1 MKLGKAL
8 DPETPTSGPLALM
21 GWGQVRHTRHRPAHH
36 AFAYPT
42 AFLMLPMR
50 SLRQA
55 AWVQPAPAAPQNIRE
70 QGLAPTESG
79 AKPIGEQGLEKP
91 QTPLWERAP
100 ARESSAEALAI
111 NKPAWFAFHDV
122 DHGDGRTPEQG
133 GALAWLDELLQREGI
148 HDAQGE
154 VWLQAFPRVLGH
166 TFKPVSFWYAHR
178 VDGSLAAIV
187 AEVNNTFGERH
198 CYLLPAPHYGRSLR
212 ADKVFHVS
220 PFCDVQGEYR
230 FRFMRTQ
237 CDGTER
243 IVARVEHAD
252 AQGPLIDTSWSGV
265 LEPITAAALR
275 RVMWRYP
282 LLTLGVVARI
292 HWHALLLWTKK
303 VPFWRKPEPP
313 QEFVTR

>member
-70 QGLAPTESG
+70 QGRAPTESG

-91 QTPLWERAP
+91 QTPQWERAP

-313 QEFVTR
+313 QEFLTR